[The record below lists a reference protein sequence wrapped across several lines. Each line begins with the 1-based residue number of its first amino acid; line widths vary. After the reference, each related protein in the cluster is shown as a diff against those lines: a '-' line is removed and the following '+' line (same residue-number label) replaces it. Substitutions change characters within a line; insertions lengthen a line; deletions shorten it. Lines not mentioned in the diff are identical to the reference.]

1 MQGYK
6 KVVKD
11 KAKTVEN
18 EIRITSKGQIKK
30 YLGYALRVL
39 NKTDHREVLIKA
51 TGNAIVKA
59 LILIEIVK
67 RRHGDLHQINE
78 IKSMEIVDEY
88 EPMTAD
94 LPKTEQKRRVTC
106 LDCILSKDPLDES
119 NVGYQPPQKK
129 EIDDERPPREER
141 PHRHYNNNTENRGGR
156 GGYRGN
162 RGRDDA
168 PPRGFNDRPQRPR
181 VAFNE
186 EGGDRPRGGFNN
198 PDRPHN
204 YHRGG
209 RGFNDDQEGD
219 RREARAPLNIIHS
232 GNRGGGGAG
241 PRANDDSTANVRYN
255 AP

>member
-6 KVVKD
+6 KIVKE
-11 KAKTVEN
+11 KAKTLEN

-39 NKTDHREVLIKA
+39 NKTDHRELLIKA

-78 IKSMEIVDEY
+78 IKSMEITDEY

-106 LDCILSKDPLDES
+106 LDCILSKDQLDET

-129 EIDDERPPREER
+129 EIDDERPLREDRPPRS
-141 PHRHYNNNTENRGGR
+141 YNNGDYRGGRGGNRGGR
-156 GGYRGN
+156 GGREDG
-162 RGRDDA
+162 A
-168 PPRGFNDRPQRPR
+168 PARTYNSAFHNER
-181 VAFNE
+181 VPKERF
-186 EGGDRPRGGFNN
+186 
-198 PDRPHN
+198 
-204 YHRGG
+204 
-209 RGFNDDQEGD
+209 
-219 RREARAPLNIIHS
+219 
-232 GNRGGGGAG
+232 
-241 PRANDDSTANVRYN
+241 YN
-255 AP
+255 